1 MSKNICNKKSPESK
15 TELGFINY
23 SKSLVRTFMLMT
35 VVFLCFGL
43 KKMLT
48 GSGGAF
54 ASALFIVAITV
65 LFSIVNV
72 VDQYIY
78 NNIVLGIGIALGL
91 SFIDLQSVSIVG
103 GASGVVSSPGATVAA
118 VSL

>member
-1 MSKNICNKKSPESK
+1 MSKNICNKKSPEGK

-48 GSGGAF
+48 DSNGGGAF

-91 SFIDLQSVSIVG
+91 SFIDLQSVSILGSG
-103 GASGVVSSPGATVAA
+103 GAATASVSGLG
-118 VSL
+118 